1 MRCLSFFLPPSPP
14 NGSLS
19 RFLRRPDFFFGVERP
34 RDDIASGNADAA
46 EGSDEGHGDDARD
59 DACDDAGDEQSEGHG
74 DDARDDAGDEQRE
87 VEGDE
92 NGDTVAVDEGEVE
105 RGRFEANEDK
115 AETCFG
121 VTSSVGRTAR
131 FWASLDGDI
140 SITLLLRLFC

>member
-59 DACDDAGDEQSEGHG
+59 DACDDAGDEQ
-74 DDARDDAGDEQRE
+74 RE

-92 NGDTVAVDEGEVE
+92 NGDTVGVVAVDEGDVE

-115 AETCFG
+115 AENCFG
-121 VTSSVGRTAR
+121 VLSCPNHHVLGLDRIAEVSV
-131 FWASLDGDI
+131 L
-140 SITLLLRLFC
+140 